1 MSTPQTEGWTRR
13 RVLGGLTLAGAAGL
27 LGLQPRPV
35 DAEPPPE
42 TTTIRLTHDPG
53 ICLAPQYLAEE
64 LLRLEGFATVD
75 YVEHPPGAIYS
86 DLLATGAADVKLL
99 GVVDLIPAVDAGR
112 PIVVLAGA
120 HVGCFEL
127 FGNARVPSIR
137 DLKGRRVAI
146 SVQGSPEHV
155 FISSVLAYIGLD
167 PRKDVTWMTMQT
179 TAEAMRVFIGGH
191 ADAFL
196 GVPPQP
202 QELRARNI
210 GHVIINTAQDRP
222 WSQYFCCMVGARRE
236 FVDRHPIATKRALR
250 AILKAANVCALE
262 PDRAAQ
268 LIVDKGYTPR
278 YDYALQAIQE
288 IPYNRWRDYDPEDT
302 VRFFALRLYEVGMI
316 KSSPQKILAQG
327 TDWRFFNEL
336 KRELK
341 G

>member
-1 MSTPQTEGWTRR
+1 MRTQHAEGWTRR
-13 RVLGGLTLAGAAGL
+13 RFLGGLTVAGTAEL
-27 LGLQPRPV
+27 LGLPARPV
-35 DAEPPPE
+35 AAEPPPE
-42 TTTIRLTHDPG
+42 TTTIRLTHDPA

-64 LLRLEGFATVD
+64 LLRLEGFSDVD
-75 YVEHPPGAIYS
+75 YVKHPPGAIYS
-86 DLLATGAADVKLL
+86 DLLATGAADMKLL
-99 GVVDLIPAVDAGR
+99 GAVDLIPAIDAGR

-155 FISSVLAYIGLD
+155 FISSVLAYVGLD
-167 PRKDVTWMTMQT
+167 PRKDVTWITMQT
-179 TAEAMRVFIGGH
+179 TAEAMRIFVEGN

-196 GVPPQP
+196 GFPPQP

-210 GHVIINTAQDRP
+210 GRVIVNTAQDRP
-222 WSQYFCCMVGARRE
+222 WSQYFCCVVGARRE
-236 FVDRHPIATKRALR
+236 FIDRHPIATKRALR

-278 YDYALQAIQE
+278 YDYALQAMQE

-302 VRFFALRLYEVGMI
+302 LRFYALRLHEVGMI
-316 KSSPQKILAQG
+316 KSSPQKIIAQG
-327 TDWRFFNEL
+327 TDWRFLTEL